1 MSVCLDLYLSAVRSF
16 EDFTLHMKISLK
28 PVSESAADSFWR
40 WRQAAISCPQAAAA
54 SENRLLAEI
63 WRRRTCSSCQQL
75 FRAGRRGWFFI
86 LTTLSGKA
94 SDVEWGGG
102 CLRGFVKHDTSCTV
116 RVQAW
121 SGVKSPDRRPSTC
134 FQGGLEPPVRRG
146 WPPPPVLQFPSLLE
160 YWRIPEGCHYTGE
173 DHCLAYGIFS
183 QQITWHNKL
192 SRSFQNRVL
201 DCCKHWFGYENK
213 KIWPPLPRTKP

>member
-1 MSVCLDLYLSAVRSF
+1 
-16 EDFTLHMKISLK
+16 MKIPLK
-28 PVSESAADSFWR
+28 PVSEYTADSFWR

-63 WRRRTCSSCQQL
+63 WRRRSCSSCQQL

-86 LTTLSGKA
+86 LTTLSWKA

-173 DHCLAYGIFS
+173 DHCPACGIFC

-192 SRSFQNRVL
+192 SCSFQNRVL
-201 DCCKHWFGYENK
+201 DGCKHWFLWK
-213 KIWPPLPRTKP
+213 